1 MAILIWDLHI
11 LFSSPEFFILH
22 SDVKDEILES
32 MNARADAMRKR
43 IVDILGETLGIMVRS
58 FGRKNTNTALSSLL
72 I

>member
-1 MAILIWDLHI
+1 MRRRIKLATLIWDLHI

-43 IVDILGETLGIMVRS
+43 IVDILGETIGIMVA
-58 FGRKNTNTALSSLL
+58 K
-72 I
+72 